1 MNLLLSKPRLALT
14 CAAFLYAQQPFAQPF
29 HGWRGAHRDGIYGEA
44 GLLKSWPAEGPQL
57 LWEVDDVGKGYSSPV
72 VAGSKLYITG
82 LNENGDKEIFSA
94 YTLEGKPLYRVEYGL
109 PWSASYPENRSTPT
123 VVGDKA
129 YVVSGM
135 GEVVCLS
142 VADGKIVW
150 KVDGAEQFS
159 KKEGRWG
166 TAESPLVFDGKVIYS
181 PCGEKTTMVA
191 LNASTG
197 AVVWESKPLGKA
209 AAYVSPQLVSY
220 RGKKQIVSVT
230 SQCAYGVDPESGDI
244 RWQFDEFPLNKKED
258 YKICVNTPLFKDGK
272 IYVSN
277 GYNLGSFLLQLSDDL
292 ASVQLLWRND
302 DLDTHIG
309 GFVLVNGTI
318 YGSSWINNNKGNW
331 VAVDWATGA
340 TRYDADWGGGKSK
353 GSIISADNML
363 YCYDERRGFVG
374 LVNATPE
381 KFDVVSEFRIAKG
394 EGPHWAHPVIYNGTL
409 LVRHGSVL
417 MAYKIK

>member
-1 MNLLLSKPRLALT
+1 MLLLPNTRILLAG
-14 CAAFLYAQQPFAQPF
+14 AACVFTQQLFAQPF
-29 HGWRGAHRDGIYGEA
+29 HGWRGAYRDGIYSETN
-44 GLLKSWPAEGPQL
+44 LLKSWPDGGPQL
-57 LWEVDDVGKGYSSPV
+57 LWEADDAGKGYSSPV
-72 VAGSKLYITG
+72 VVGDKLYITG
-82 LNENGDKEIFSA
+82 LNENGDKEVFSA
-94 YTLEGKPLYRVEYGL
+94 YTLEGKRLYQVEYGL
-109 PWSASYPENRSTPT
+109 PWAASYSENRSTPT

-135 GEVVCLS
+135 SEVVCLS
-142 VADGKIVW
+142 VADGKILW
-150 KVDGAEQFS
+150 KVDGAEKFS

-191 LNASTG
+191 LNAATG
-197 AVVWESKPLGKA
+197 EVAWESKPLGSA
-209 AAYVSPQLVSY
+209 AAYVSPQLVHY
-220 RGKKQIVSVT
+220 KGKKQIVGVT
-230 SQCAYGVDPESGDI
+230 SQCAYGVNPENGNI
-244 RWQFDEFPLNKKED
+244 LWQFDEFPLNKKED

-292 ASVQLLWRND
+292 SSVELLWRNE
-302 DLDTHIG
+302 DLDTHTG

-331 VAVDWATGA
+331 VAVDWNTGV
-340 TRYDADWGGGKSK
+340 TKYDADWGNGKSK

-363 YCYDERRGFVG
+363 YCYDERRGVIG

-381 KFDVVSEFRIAKG
+381 KFDVVSEFRVTKG
-394 EGPHWAHPVIYNGTL
+394 EGPHWAHPVIHGGVL
-409 LVRHGSVL
+409 FARHGSAL
-417 MAYKIK
+417 MAYKIR